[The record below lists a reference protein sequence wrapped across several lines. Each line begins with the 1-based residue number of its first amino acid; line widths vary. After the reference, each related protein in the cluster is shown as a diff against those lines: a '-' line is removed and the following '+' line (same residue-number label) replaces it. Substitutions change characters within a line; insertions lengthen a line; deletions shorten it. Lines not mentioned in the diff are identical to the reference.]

1 MGAPWFGADIGE
13 ALAHINAP
21 AYILDAAGTIR
32 WLNPKAIELLGDHR
46 GSHFTT
52 TVAPEA
58 QHISR
63 LEFTR
68 KVVGGSMTSD
78 YETVLRLRSGAHV
91 PVEIHAVTLKDGRRI
106 VGVFG
111 IVNVDVDLPGK
122 SSSPPDVTPRQLEV
136 LRALARGASTVQI
149 AESLSISRETV
160 RNHVRGLLRALG
172 VNSRIAALIEARR
185 RGIID

>member
-1 MGAPWFGADIGE
+1 VGAPWFGADISD

-32 WLNPKAIELLGDHR
+32 WLNPKAIELLGDLR
-46 GSHFTT
+46 GSHFTAP
-52 TVAPEA
+52 VAPEV

-63 LEFTR
+63 LEFAR
-68 KVVGGSMTSD
+68 KLVGGSMTSD

-91 PVEIHAVTLKDGRRI
+91 PGEIHAVTLKDGRQI

-111 IVNVDVDLPGK
+111 IVDVDVDLAAE

-136 LRALARGASTVQI
+136 LRALASGASTVQI

-172 VNSRIAALIEARR
+172 VNSRIEALVEARR
-185 RGIID
+185 RGIIH